1 MGRISTFFKSI
12 FRWIPLL
19 LGGAAAVIRRLPEK
33 SRKEITEVA
42 KNPRDWGAGIEKA
55 WDTTKIGAEEF
66 GETSA
71 ILAQIVLGRKV
82 SRADK
87 KKAKN
92 SLADLS
98 LVVPPLR
105 VFMIPGSQILLGLVA
120 FVTPWRLIPDE
131 WIPIDALRS
140 VREKDH
146 SHSLEEESSKVL
158 DQIGE
163 DMD

>member
-33 SRKEITEVA
+33 SRKEITG
-42 KNPRDWGAGIEKA
+42 DWGAGIEKA

-82 SRADK
+82 SRANK

-140 VREKDH
+140 VRENNH

-163 DMD
+163 DVD

>member
-1 MGRISTFFKSI
+1 M
-12 FRWIPLL
+12 
-19 LGGAAAVIRRLPEK
+19 GGAAAVIRRLPDK

-120 FVTPWRLIPDE
+120 FVTPAPYTHLTLPT
-131 WIPIDALRS
+131 S
-140 VREKDH
+140 
-146 SHSLEEESSKVL
+146 
-158 DQIGE
+158 
-163 DMD
+163 

>member
-71 ILAQIVLGRKV
+71 ILAQ
-82 SRADK
+82 
-87 KKAKN
+87 
-92 SLADLS
+92 
-98 LVVPPLR
+98 
-105 VFMIPGSQILLGLVA
+105 
-120 FVTPWRLIPDE
+120 
-131 WIPIDALRS
+131 
-140 VREKDH
+140 
-146 SHSLEEESSKVL
+146 
-158 DQIGE
+158 
-163 DMD
+163 